1 MKKELDLDVP
11 GVREG
16 KMETHLDILSSSLES
31 SIFKWKPIPKTV
43 KDDMGRDLVT
53 YISEDVYLT
62 EQIDY
67 LIEQGI
73 SEKNISARFMSY
85 CVCPI
90 LETYGESG
98 SPNTLTLFAKIM
110 SGFSKDNTS
119 VDSLSPLIGIRGALL
134 ATCLLKNGD
143 YYE

>member
-85 CVCPI
+85 CVFFCKCTVTSMTI
-90 LETYGESG
+90 T
-98 SPNTLTLFAKIM
+98 TKHI
-110 SGFSKDNTS
+110 GFVKFSFEHF
-119 VDSLSPLIGIRGALL
+119 I
-134 ATCLLKNGD
+134 
-143 YYE
+143 